1 MQMLYNSDHYAVVQ
15 IEVAVDAKGS
25 ATGVE
30 APEGL
35 MALTRGGYEIVDKLA
50 RKEIFIEGAYA
61 EQFKLG
67 VEALIQ
73 TSPSEDEIDAYVS
86 RYATLAHQPIVLH

>member
-15 IEVAVDAKGS
+15 IEVAVSTDGDATPS
-25 ATGVE
+25 
-30 APEGL
+30 PEGEGL
-35 MALTRGGYEIVDKLA
+35 ASLTRGGYEIVDKLA
-50 RKEIFIEGAYA
+50 RKETFIEGAYA

-73 TSPSEDEIDAYVS
+73 TSPTEDEIDAYVA